1 MRLVAGAVRV
11 LDMFDCRSSCVHVL
25 SLEGNWKAHDILTVA
40 GVLEQIQTDKLTWV
54 RAGGVEQRMM
64 EELGEAFGL
73 HPLAVEDVMY
83 PRTRPKIEDYPDLT
97 FIVVRIPRYDEELE
111 WQQVG
116 LFLGTDFL
124 VTASA
129 APVKE
134 LDTLEQ
140 RILGRGLPEGRET
153 SCQLLYMAL
162 DAIVDRWLPFMD
174 ELEEQIDGMEED
186 AADTPSPELL
196 AEIRDMKRL
205 ISKVRKVSQPM
216 REAFLSLERS
226 DHPHIRE
233 TTKIYLRDVSDH
245 MVRIA
250 ERLDHV
256 KEMALIA
263 QETWNATL
271 ANQQNQ
277 VMKRLTVIAALL
289 LFPGLIA
296 GLGGMNFEA
305 GFPQLPYWWVTGG
318 IFAFIV
324 IGFAISAWRKWL

>member
-1 MRLVAGAVRV
+1 
-11 LDMFDCRSSCVHVL
+11 MFERWSSCVHVL
-25 SLEGNWKAHDILTVA
+25 SFEDAWKAHDLDTVPE
-40 GVLEQIQTDKLTWV
+40 VLEQIKSDRLTWV
-54 RAGGVEQRMM
+54 RAGGVGQALM

-83 PRTRPKIEDYPDLT
+83 PRTRPKLEDYPDLT
-97 FIVVRIPRYDEELE
+97 FLVVRIPRYEDELE

-116 LFLGTDFL
+116 FFLGSDFL

-134 LDTLEQ
+134 LDALEK
-140 RILGRGLPEGRET
+140 RILSRGLPEGRQT
-153 SCQLLYMAL
+153 SCQLLYLAL
-162 DAIVDRWLPFMD
+162 DAIVDCWLPFMD
-174 ELEEQIDGMEED
+174 ELEETIDGMEED
-186 AADTPSPELL
+186 AAESPSPELL
-196 AEIRDMKRL
+196 GHIREMKRVV
-205 ISKVRKVSQPM
+205 SKVRKVSQPM

-226 DHPHIRE
+226 DHPHIRDA
-233 TTKIYLRDVSDH
+233 TKIYLRDVSDQ
-245 MVRIA
+245 MVRMA

-296 GLGGMNFEA
+296 GLGGMNFES

-324 IGFAISAWRKWL
+324 IGFGVSAWRKWL